1 MNGTIPG
8 SFKDCEDESNIPVN
22 QPIRLHRIF
31 IGKYKSME
39 NNGWYLKMLAW
50 REAHIKQRN
59 FILILSFAI
68 GIFTAIAAFLLKS
81 IIHLIQ
87 HLLTS
92 HFSHQDVNYWYLL
105 FPVVGIF
112 ITSLFVRYIVKD
124 DISRGVTRILYAISQ
139 RKSILKLHN
148 TWTSLVGSSITI
160 GFGGSVGAEAPI
172 VLTGSA
178 IASNL
183 GNFFKM
189 DQKTLMLLVGCGAAG
204 AIGGI
209 FKAPIAGL
217 MFTLE
222 VLMLDMTLTAIA
234 PLLISSVTATSL
246 SYFFSG
252 SAAVFQFSKYEPFA
266 IERIPYLIL
275 LGVICGLVSLY
286 FTRGMNKI
294 EGFFRKYKNPYS
306 KLAIGASILSLLIF
320 IFPPLYGEGYN
331 TIVALLNGQSASV
344 LNQSFFLEMGNS
356 PWVIIVYL
364 GLIVIF
370 KIFASAATTASGGVG
385 GIFAPSLFVGCLTGF
400 VVAKVLTVFGFHI
413 PLENFALAGMS
424 GLMSGVMH
432 APLTGIFLIAE
443 LTGGYNLFM
452 TLMIVSVVSYLTIM
466 LFEPHSLYAMR
477 LAQKG
482 ELLTHHKDK
491 AILTMLKMENF
502 IETDFIELYPEMT
515 LGELV
520 KNISH
525 SKRNLFPVLDPRTR
539 VIIGIVLVDEVRNI
553 MFRQDLYNRFKVKKL
568 MTAMP
573 AMLHTDMPMGKVM
586 DIFED
591 TGTWYLPVVDDN
603 KVYLG
608 FCSKSKVFNSY
619 RHVLVHFSEE

>member
-1 MNGTIPG
+1 
-8 SFKDCEDESNIPVN
+8 
-22 QPIRLHRIF
+22 
-31 IGKYKSME
+31 
-39 NNGWYLKMLAW
+39 
-50 REAHIKQRN
+50 
-59 FILILSFAI
+59 
-68 GIFTAIAAFLLKS
+68 
-81 IIHLIQ
+81 
-87 HLLTS
+87 
-92 HFSHQDVNYWYLL
+92 
-105 FPVVGIF
+105 
-112 ITSLFVRYIVKD
+112 
-124 DISRGVTRILYAISQ
+124 
-139 RKSILKLHN
+139 
-148 TWTSLVGSSITI
+148 
-160 GFGGSVGAEAPI
+160 
-172 VLTGSA
+172 
-178 IASNL
+178 
-183 GNFFKM
+183 
-189 DQKTLMLLVGCGAAG
+189 MLLVGCGAAG

-222 VLMLDMTLTAIA
+222 VLMLDMTLTAIV

-252 SAAVFQFSKYEPFA
+252 SSFTFEFGNYEPFA
-266 IERIPYLIL
+266 IQRIPYLIL
-275 LGVICGLVSLY
+275 LGIVCGLVSLY
-286 FTRGMNKI
+286 FTRGMNRI

-306 KLAIGASILSLLIF
+306 KLAIGGVILSLLIF
-320 IFPPLYGEGYN
+320 IFPPLYGEGYD

-344 LNQSFFLEMGNS
+344 LNQSLFLGLGTS

-364 GLIVIF
+364 TLIVGF
-370 KIFASAATTASGGVG
+370 KIFASASTTAAGGVG

-400 VVAKVLTVFGFHI
+400 VVAKLLNYVGLLV
-413 PLENFALAGMS
+413 PEANFALAGMS

-452 TLMIVSVVSYLTIM
+452 TLMIVSVVSYLTIL

-502 IETDFIELYPEMT
+502 IETDFIELYPEMS

-525 SKRNLFPVLDPRTR
+525 SKRNLFPVVNPQTR

-553 MFRQDLYNRFKVKKL
+553 MFRPDLYDRFKVKKL
-568 MTAMP
+568 MTSIP
-573 AMLHTDMPMGKVM
+573 ALLNTTMPMEKVM
-586 DIFED
+586 DIFES
-591 TGTWYLPVVDDN
+591 TNSWYLPVVDDN

-608 FCSKSKVFNSY
+608 FCSKSKIFNSY
-619 RHVLVHFSEE
+619 RHVLVHFSDE